1 MTTVYLVTL
10 VLLGVGA
17 AGALYRLG
25 RGPTTLDRA
34 VSVDMITS
42 LAMCGAGAYA
52 AVYGDYSDV
61 PILLALSLLGFVG
74 TVSLAR
80 YFPEG
85 NK

>member
-1 MTTVYLVTL
+1 MTTVYAVTL
-10 VLLGVGA
+10 ALLGLGA
-17 AGALYRLG
+17 AAALYRLG

-34 VSVDMITS
+34 VSLDVITS

-61 PILLALSLLGFVG
+61 PVLLVLSLLGFVG

-85 NK
+85 GQ